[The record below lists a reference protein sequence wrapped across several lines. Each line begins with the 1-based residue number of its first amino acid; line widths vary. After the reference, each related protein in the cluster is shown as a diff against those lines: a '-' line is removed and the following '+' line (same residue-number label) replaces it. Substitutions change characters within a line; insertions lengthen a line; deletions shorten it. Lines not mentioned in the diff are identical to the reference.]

1 LSVKEVKS
9 GFCKPP
15 AMENLSGNLFVKN
28 YQIMPAHH
36 FDPNFMSAGQS
47 VYEVVRIQ
55 EGVALFWEEHL
66 ERLQESLR
74 IVKRPGFTGVA
85 DSHRLIKALAKQCSF
100 KNGNVKLVLHYY
112 DDRPASEYDFYL
124 YFIEHRYPSAKQY
137 RQGVDTI
144 TCKAVR
150 SNPNA
155 KVAQLAFRE
164 RINQE
169 IIRQNV
175 FEAILLDEEGYL
187 SEGSRSNFFMI
198 KDNTLYTAPLR
209 HVLPGITRRKVLEIC
224 HQQQIPLRE
233 AALRVTDLVKMEA
246 VFLTGTSPQVLPIK
260 SIDNMVFASADHPL
274 VLALMKDYEKLVASY
289 ILNH

>member
-1 LSVKEVKS
+1 
-9 GFCKPP
+9 
-15 AMENLSGNLFVKN
+15 MENLRGNLFVKN
-28 YQIMPAHH
+28 HQIISAHH
-36 FDPNFMSAGQS
+36 FDPDFMSAGQA

-74 IVKRPGFTGVA
+74 IVNRPGFSQVA
-85 DSHRLIKALAKQCSF
+85 DSHQLIEALAQQCSF
-100 KNGNVKLVLHYY
+100 INGNVKLVLHYY
-112 DDRPASEYDFYL
+112 DDRPASEYDIYL
-124 YFIEHRYPSAKQY
+124 YFIAHHYPSAEQY
-137 RQGVDTI
+137 RQGIDTI

-175 FEAILLDEEGYL
+175 FEAILLDDEGYI

-198 KDNTLYTAPLR
+198 KDNTLYTAPLH

-224 HQQQIPLRE
+224 HQQQIPLQQ
-233 AALRVTDLVKMEA
+233 AALRVTDLVNMEA

-260 SIDNMVFASADHPL
+260 RIDNLVFSSANHPL

-289 ILNH
+289 IMDH